1 MNMQYELNFKGELII
16 DNFAGGGGASI
27 GIENGLNRFIDV
39 AINHDPIALYVHKL
53 NHPHTI
59 HLPSDVFEV
68 DPVEVCQGRPVGLA
82 WFSPDCKHF
91 SKAKGGMPVEK
102 RIRGLAWVARK
113 WAKRVRPRIIIL
125 ENVTEFLSWGP
136 VITVDGQTVPDKKRA
151 SLTFKAFDGWFRRN
165 GYKTDFKKLRACD
178 YGAPTIRERLFWVA
192 RCDDQPIS
200 WPLPTHGQSDSP
212 LVKKKQLKPYRTTA
226 ECIDWSLPCPSIFM
240 SKNEAADYSK
250 GQGIYQIKRPL
261 VDATLRRIAKGVVK
275 YVIKDTNPFFVNSN
289 AYMISRQF
297 GQSIGH
303 SVHDPIGTITAN
315 GGGKNQLVK
324 IALAPMIAKQFGK
337 GICHSI
343 DEPLC
348 SIMAGGEGEKS
359 QIGSQALE
367 NKDDCDRDYI
377 DSGATRVAAFILKYY
392 GTNIGHGLREP
403 IHTITTKDRFALVTV
418 IIKGEPWVIVDIGVR
433 MLQPHELMI
442 AQGFPANYNF
452 GDISNSN
459 KVRLIGNSVP
469 PEFSKAMVIANMI
482 NDTVWKAA

>member
-27 GIENGLNRFIDV
+27 GIEMGLNRFIDI

-53 NHPHTI
+53 NHPHTL

-113 WAKRVRPRIIIL
+113 WAKQVRPRIIIL
-125 ENVTEFLSWGP
+125 ENVSEFLSWGP
-136 VITVDGQTVPDKKRA
+136 VVSVNGKTVPDKRRA
-151 SLTFKAFDGWFRRN
+151 GLTFKAFNRWFTRN
-165 GYKTDFKKLRACD
+165 GYKTEYKILRACD
-178 YGAPTIRERLFWVA
+178 FGAPTIRERLFWVA
-192 RCDDQPIS
+192 RCDDHPIS
-200 WPLPTHGQSDSP
+200 WPLPTHGKSNSP
-212 LVKKKQLKPYRTTA
+212 LVQKKQLKPYRTTA
-226 ECIDWSLPCPSIFM
+226 ECIDWSIPCPSIFL
-240 SKNEAADYSK
+240 SKEEADDYSNQNRINK
-250 GQGIYQIKRPL
+250 IKRPL
-261 VDATLRRIAKGVVK
+261 VDASLRRIAKGVVK
-275 YVIKDTNPFFVNSN
+275 YVIKDPNPYIVNSD
-289 AYMISRQF
+289 AYTVSRQF

-303 SVHDPIGTITAN
+303 SLHDPIGTITAN

-324 IALAPMIAKQFGK
+324 ISLSPMIARQFGT

-343 DEPLC
+343 DEPLGT
-348 SIMAGGEGEKS
+348 IMSDGGGGKS
-359 QIGSQALE
+359 QLVSPVLVKKGGY
-367 NKDDCDRDYI
+367 DRDYI
-377 DSGATRVAAFILKYY
+377 ETGAIRVTAFILKYY
-392 GTNIGHGLREP
+392 GHDIGHDLREP
-403 IHTITTKDRFALVTV
+403 LHTITTKDRFALVTV

-433 MLQPHELMI
+433 MLQPHELML

-452 GDISNSN
+452 GDITNSN